1 VTDSAT
7 LLSELRRRDVR
18 LWIEGD
24 RLKCSAPAGKLD
36 AEMLEALASQK
47 TEVMARLREAEALR
61 NVPDAIVPI
70 NLKGTKPAVF
80 FLTGDR
86 ENIFYIGPLT
96 RHLGADQP
104 VLVVQPP
111 GYDGEAPLN
120 TVEALA
126 RFQVER
132 IRSFQPEGPY
142 LLAGHCM
149 GAPLA
154 FEAARQLTAAGQQVA
169 LLAIIAARFPTKM
182 WPYPTKMCRVL
193 QYVWGATS
201 GTLAERQRF
210 IKSKLRHHLGTRE
223 TVPVPG
229 AADPQSANYQVI
241 LSSWEAIRNYRPLP
255 YAGQVDVFFSSCD
268 RLDYKTWRAVV
279 GTLRMHS
286 FEFDVHEL
294 RSGPHVKILGA
305 SLQQR
310 FDEAAAAIIN
320 SQCSNR
326 SD

>member
-1 VTDSAT
+1 VTDAAT

-18 LWIEGD
+18 LWIEGE

-36 AEMLEALASQK
+36 AEMLEALASRK
-47 TEVMARLREAEALR
+47 AEVMARLREAEALR
-61 NVPDAIVPI
+61 NIPDAIVPI

-86 ENIFYIGPLT
+86 DNVFYIGPLT

-111 GYDGEAPLN
+111 GYDGKEPLN

-132 IRSFQPEGPY
+132 IRRFQPEGPY
-142 LLAGHCM
+142 LIAGHCM

-154 FEAARQLTAAGQQVA
+154 FEAARQLTAAGQHVA
-169 LLAIIAARFPTKM
+169 LLAIIAARFPTKL
-182 WPYPTKMCRVL
+182 WPYPTKLCRVL
-193 QYVWGATS
+193 QYVRGVTS
-201 GTLAERQRF
+201 GTLVERQRF
-210 IKSKLRHHLGTRE
+210 IKSKLRHHFGKRE
-223 TVPVPG
+223 TYTVPG
-229 AADPQSANYQVI
+229 EADPLSANGRVI
-241 LSSWEAIRNYRPLP
+241 ASSWEAIRNYRPRP
-255 YAGQVDVFFSSCD
+255 YFGPVDVFFSSCD
-268 RLDYKTWRAVV
+268 RLDYRKWRAVA

-294 RSGPHVKILGA
+294 RSGPYVKILAA

-310 FDEAAAAIIN
+310 FDEAAAIN
-320 SQCSNR
+320 SERSNR

>member
-1 VTDSAT
+1 MTDSAT

-36 AEMLEALASQK
+36 AEMLEALASRK
-47 TEVMARLREAEALR
+47 AEVMARLREAEALR

-86 ENIFYIGPLT
+86 DNIFYIGPLT

-111 GYDGEAPLN
+111 GYDGEEPLN

-132 IRSFQPEGPY
+132 IRRFQPAGPY

-154 FEAARQLTAAGQQVA
+154 FEAARQLTAAGQHVA
-169 LLAIIAARFPTKM
+169 LLAIIAARFPTKI
-182 WPYPTKMCRVL
+182 WPYPTKLCRVL
-193 QYVWGATS
+193 QYVRGVTS

-210 IKSKLRHHLGTRE
+210 IKSKLRHHLGKRE
-223 TVPVPG
+223 TVPIPG
-229 AADPQSANYQVI
+229 AADPLSANYRVI
-241 LSSWEAIRNYRPLP
+241 LSSWEAIRNYRPRS
-255 YAGQVDVFFSSCD
+255 YAGPVDVFFSSSD
-268 RLDYKTWRAVV
+268 RLDYKTWRAVA

-286 FEFDVHEL
+286 FKFDVHEL
-294 RSGPHVKILGA
+294 RSGPYVKILAA

-310 FDEAAAAIIN
+310 FDEAAAIN
-320 SQCSNR
+320 SQRSNR
-326 SD
+326 GD

>member
-18 LWIEGD
+18 LWIEGEQ
-24 RLKCSAPAGKLD
+24 LKCSAPAGKLD
-36 AEMLEALASQK
+36 AEMLKALASQK
-47 TEVMARLREAEALR
+47 VVVMARLREAEALR

-86 ENIFYIGPLT
+86 DNIFYIGP
-96 RHLGADQP
+96 
-104 VLVVQPP
+104 
-111 GYDGEAPLN
+111 
-120 TVEALA
+120 
-126 RFQVER
+126 
-132 IRSFQPEGPY
+132 

-154 FEAARQLTAAGQQVA
+154 FEAARQLTAAGQHVA
-169 LLAIIAARFPTKM
+169 LLAIIAARFPTKI

-193 QYVWGATS
+193 QYVRGVTS

-210 IKSKLRHHLGTRE
+210 IKSKLRHHLGKRE

-229 AADPQSANYQVI
+229 AADLLSANYRVI
-241 LSSWEAIRNYRPLP
+241 LSSWAAIRNYRPRP
-255 YAGQVDVFFSSCD
+255 YAGPVDVFFSSCD
-268 RLDYKTWRAVV
+268 RLDYKTWRAVA

-294 RSGPHVKILGA
+294 RSGPYVKILAA

-310 FDEAAAAIIN
+310 FDEAAANN
-320 SQCSNR
+320 SQRSNR
-326 SD
+326 GD